1 MFSNAMIKRVENRMP
16 LRFAI
21 LLSLV
26 VFVLTLSCGGEKIES
41 GRMNVV
47 VSILPLADFAKQLGQ
62 DKIEVTVMIPPGASP
77 HTYEPKPVQ
86 LIAVSKARVFV
97 KAGSGVEFE
106 LAWMD
111 KLYQINP
118 KMMVLNSSEGLELEE
133 RDPHVWLSPLN
144 AKKMVENICEGLVEI
159 DPGNKEYYTSNKE
172 DYLKQLDDLNEF
184 IKVQLDDLRNKMF
197 FVYHPAWGYLA
208 KDYNLEQI
216 SVEREGK
223 EPTAEEIRKVV
234 EKVKELGDRTIF
246 VSPQFATKGAE
257 VVAAEIGGSVEFLDP
272 LPQSY
277 ISDMRALV
285 QLLAKTMR

>member
-1 MFSNAMIKRVENRMP
+1 MP